1 MKAVSCHGYTLNNL
15 VIDESEG
22 KKKDFLPGTLPYRLK
37 DDIQMLG
44 FITLVHTGDTRGSGG
59 HYQLLGFK
67 AKHLGTYTRSIYA
80 PVQRLWM

>member
-1 MKAVSCHGYTLNNL
+1 M
-15 VIDESEG
+15 
-22 KKKDFLPGTLPYRLK
+22 K

-67 AKHLGTYTRSIYA
+67 AKSTHEQDRIKYTYKTF
-80 PVQRLWM
+80 Q